1 MPKLFKLIFKL
12 TIQVSIM
19 SMKCF
24 SIVCSIIIT
33 LSFSFTSQ
41 AKNTTTM
48 WIGSEYNSNIP
59 TFHDVLGYDVGE
71 KITNHHDMLRYF
83 DALEK
88 AAPDRI
94 KVIEYGRT
102 WEGRKLIYAAI
113 GTNEKLA
120 NLEDFAEQMQALSD
134 PRKTTKKAA
143 KQLISA
149 IPASVWLGY
158 GVHGNEISST
168 DAAMMTAYH
177 LLAAPEEATN
187 RNILANTLVFIDPL
201 QNPDGRTRFTSRY
214 YATVGLKHSSDRL
227 SAEHN
232 EPWPS
237 GRSNHYL
244 FDMNRDWLAITQPE
258 TAGRI
263 RAINHYRPLIVIDLH
278 EMGGDQS
285 YYFSPA
291 AKPFNPHMTQTQID
305 NMTTIGRNHGK
316 HFDRLGFDYFTR
328 EIFDAFYPGYGDSW
342 PTFYGASASTY
353 EVSSSRGEVYKKKTG
368 EVLTYFNTVK
378 QHFVA
383 SISTAEAV
391 ANNREKLL
399 GDYYDYQ
406 VSAITTG
413 KNNKERTYILPN
425 TKNRA
430 GNHRLATLM
439 AQHDV
444 EVYKAD
450 KPFKAC
456 GKKYQSGSYY
466 IDTAQPKGRFVTTT
480 FTKQVDMS
488 DKFIQEQERRRN
500 RKLDDEIYDVTGWS
514 LPLMFNVDV
523 NTCNKQV
530 NVESHA
536 VNSNEILIGMVTN
549 LQAKVAYIVPWG
561 DMAAGRFLTAALL
574 ENITIK
580 SADKAFTLENKHY
593 GAGSL
598 IIEKRSNSND
608 LAEKISKI
616 ATITGAQVEGVDSSW
631 VTQGPSFGSNN
642 TVTMSAPNVAIAWDE
657 PVNSLSA
664 GNTRFVI
671 ERQFNYPV
679 TAIRT
684 STLKRADL
692 SNYQVLI
699 LPSGHYMD
707 VIDKNSADNIK
718 QWVNRGGVLITL
730 GSATKFAADTD
741 IGLLDVKRERAFI
754 DQENKKQPLSE
765 KESADSLTNGQLLTS
780 QQALISAIENVKEKP
795 DFVAGVLANIEVDQ
809 EHWLTAGVDEN
820 LVGIAYG
827 NDIYTPIKLASGKNL
842 AWFDSAD
849 KVLASGYL
857 WEENKKQLAYKPY
870 LIHQPMN
877 KGMVIAYTQEP
888 TTRAYLDGLNIM
900 LLNSIFRAA
909 AHASAN

>member
-1 MPKLFKLIFKL
+1 
-12 TIQVSIM
+12 
-19 SMKCF
+19 MKYF
-24 SIVCSIIIT
+24 AKVCSIIT
-33 LSFSFTSQ
+33 LIVSFSSYSS
-41 AKNTTTM
+41 NTDKM
-48 WIGSEYNSNIP
+48 WPGSEYDSTIP
-59 TFHDVLGYDVGE
+59 TFRDVLGYDVGE
-71 KITNHHDMLRYF
+71 RITNHHDMLLYF
-83 DALEK
+83 SALEK
-88 AAPDRI
+88 AAPNRI
-94 KVIEYGRT
+94 KVIEYART
-102 WEGRKLIYAAI
+102 WEGRKLIYAAV
-113 GTNEKLA
+113 GSSERLA
-120 NLEDFAEQMQALSD
+120 KIDEFAQKMQKLSD
-134 PRKTTKKAA
+134 PRISNKKEA
-143 KQLISA
+143 KKLISTL
-149 IPASVWLGY
+149 PASVWLGY

-177 LLAAPEEATN
+177 LLAAPQEATN
-187 RNILANTLVFIDPL
+187 KLILENTLVFIDPL

-214 YATVGLKHSSDRL
+214 YATVGLQHSSDRL

-263 RAINHYRPLIVIDLH
+263 RSINHYRPLVVIDLH

-291 AKPFNPHMTQTQID
+291 AKPFNPHMTKTQID
-305 NMTTIGRNHGK
+305 NMTTIGKNHGK

-353 EVSSSRGEVYKKKTG
+353 EVSSSGGEIYTKRTG
-368 EVLTYFNTVK
+368 EELTYLDTVK

-391 ANNREKLL
+391 ATNRDKFLN
-399 GDYYDYQ
+399 DYYEYQ
-406 VSAITTG
+406 VSAINQG
-413 KNNKERTYILPN
+413 KKNKERTYILPN
-425 TKNRA
+425 TQNKA

-444 EVYKAD
+444 EVYKAE

-456 GKKYQSGSYY
+456 GEKYQAGSYF

-480 FTKQVDMS
+480 FTQQVDMS
-488 DKFIQEQERRRN
+488 DKFIQEQERRRG

-523 NTCNKQV
+523 DTCNKQI
-530 NVESHA
+530 NTESYIIK
-536 VNSNEILIGMVTN
+536 SNEKLQSNVSN
-549 LQAKVAYIVPWG
+549 LPATVAYIVPWG

-580 SADKAFTLENKHY
+580 SADKAFTINNKNHY
-593 GAGSL
+593 KAGTL
-598 IIEKRSNSND
+598 IIEKRSNTGN
-608 LAEKISKI
+608 LAEKIARI
-616 ATITGAQVEGVDSSW
+616 AKDTGAQVEGVNSSW

-642 TVTMSAPNVAIAWDE
+642 TVTMSAPNIAIAWDE
-657 PVNSLSA
+657 PVSSLSA

-684 STLKRADL
+684 RTLKTADL

-699 LPSGHYMD
+699 LPAGDYMD
-707 VIDKNSADNIK
+707 ILDKSGADNIK
-718 QWVNRGGVLITL
+718 HWVNRGGVLITL
-730 GSATKFAADTD
+730 GSATKFAANSK
-741 IGLLDVKRERAFI
+741 IGLLDVKREQAFK
-754 DQENKKQPLSE
+754 D
-765 KESADSLTNGQLLTS
+765 KESNNPPASDIESNDSLTEGQLLES
-780 QQALISAIENVKEKP
+780 KQALMTAIENVKDKP

-809 EHWLTAGVDEN
+809 EHWLTAGVDEK
-820 LVGIAYG
+820 LVVIAYG
-827 NDIYTPIKLASGKNL
+827 NDIYAPIKLASGKNL
-842 AWFDSAD
+842 AWFARAD
-849 KVLASGYL
+849 NVLASGYL
-857 WEENKKQLAYKPY
+857 WEENKKQLAFKPY

-877 KGMVIAYTQEP
+877 KGMVIGYTQEP

-909 AHASAN
+909 AHASSN